1 MSVFKKLVGFLFEE
15 EEEIEDE
22 GELEEIAFRE
32 PSLKRSHTRM
42 EEASELK
49 HAPIYEKPRVETV
62 VRKQSVQPAPVE
74 AAQEKKFT
82 TIEISEEQ
90 PKKTA
95 VKSNRSAQS
104 VRGIK
109 RNEPLKQQEFTF
121 TPVIS
126 PIFGMDETAEP
137 KHAKKSQ
144 EDIPQIRKTI
154 SIAPRK
160 NPLGTVL
167 SPMYGATEL
176 EEFEEEAKLRLDS
189 ESDAFFEAE
198 TEEVLEEAIA
208 YDSDSEEDEIVRVPL
223 EELLSND
230 ENAELSD
237 DLLQFSL
244 FGDDEVVSTEKN
256 EASYT
261 IKE

>member
-22 GELEEIAFRE
+22 GELEEISFHE
-32 PSLKRSHTRM
+32 PSMKRKQTRM
-42 EEASELK
+42 EHASELK

-62 VRKQSVQPAPVE
+62 VNNPSVPLEPSEPVK
-74 AAQEKKFT
+74 EKKFT
-82 TIEISEEQ
+82 TIEIIEE
-90 PKKTA
+90 PKQTA
-95 VKSNRSAQS
+95 VRSSRTQGNSART
-104 VRGIK
+104 VK
-109 RNEPLKQQEFTF
+109 RSEPLKQQEFTF

-126 PIFGMDETAEP
+126 PIFGIDETAEP

-144 EDIPQIRKTI
+144 ENIPQIRKTI
-154 SIAPRK
+154 SITPKK

-167 SPMYGATEL
+167 SPMYGSTEL
-176 EEFEEEAKLRLDS
+176 EEFEEEAKLRL
-189 ESDAFFEAE
+189 ENEETEFFEE
-198 TEEVLEEAIA
+198 PQEEPEEAVIA
-208 YDSDSEEDEIVRVPL
+208 FDSDSDEDEIVRVPL

-230 ENAELSD
+230 ESAELND
-237 DLLQFSL
+237 DMLQFSL
-244 FGDDEVVSTEKN
+244 FGDDEVVSTEKS

>member
-22 GELEEIAFRE
+22 GELEEISFRE
-32 PSLKRSHTRM
+32 PTMKRKQVRM

-49 HAPIYEKPRVETV
+49 HASTYEKPRVETV
-62 VRKQSVQPAPVE
+62 VKKPIVQPTPVE
-74 AAQEKKFT
+74 TVPEKKFT

-90 PKKTA
+90 PKKNA
-95 VKSNRSAQS
+95 VRSTRAMQSNRA
-104 VRGIK
+104 VK
-109 RNEPLKQQEFTF
+109 RNEPLKQQEYTF

-126 PIFGMDETAEP
+126 PIFGMDETSEP
-137 KHAKKSQ
+137 KHAKKNQ
-144 EDIPQIRKTI
+144 ENVPQIRKTI
-154 SIAPRK
+154 SIAPKK

-176 EEFEEEAKLRLDS
+176 EEFEEEAKIRLDN
-189 ESDAFFEAE
+189 ENDEIYE
-198 TEEVLEEAIA
+198 EEINEPIEEVIEF
-208 YDSDSEEDEIVRVPL
+208 DSDSDEEIVRVPL
-223 EELLSND
+223 EELLSNE
-230 ENAELSD
+230 ENAELND
-237 DLLQFSL
+237 DMLQFSL
-244 FGDDEVVSTEKN
+244 FGDDEVVSTEKS

>member
-22 GELEEIAFRE
+22 GELEEISFRE
-32 PSLKRSHTRM
+32 PTMKRKQERM
-42 EEASELK
+42 SEASELK
-49 HAPIYEKPRVETV
+49 HASTYEKPRVETV
-62 VRKQSVQPAPVE
+62 VKKPIVQPTQPE
-74 AAQEKKFT
+74 AVQEKKFT

-90 PKKTA
+90 PKKNTVRSVRPAQSNRA
-95 VKSNRSAQS
+95 VKRS
-104 VRGIK
+104 
-109 RNEPLKQQEFTF
+109 EPIKQQEYTF

-137 KHAKKSQ
+137 KHAKKNQ
-144 EDIPQIRKTI
+144 ENVPQIRKTI
-154 SIAPRK
+154 SVAPKK

-176 EEFEEEAKLRLDS
+176 EEFEEEAKLRLDN
-189 ESDAFFEAE
+189 EADEIFEE
-198 TEEVLEEAIA
+198 EINEPIEEVIEF
-208 YDSDSEEDEIVRVPL
+208 DSDSDEEIVRVPL
-223 EELLSND
+223 EELLSN
-230 ENAELSD
+230 EESAELND

-244 FGDDEVVSTEKN
+244 FGDDEVVSTEKS

>member
-22 GELEEIAFRE
+22 GELEEISFHEKAA
-32 PSLKRSHTRM
+32 KRNQTRM
-42 EEASELK
+42 EEARELK
-49 HAPIYEKPRVETV
+49 HAPTVEKARVETV
-62 VRKQSVQPAPVE
+62 EKSVSAAPVE
-74 AAQEKKFT
+74 PEVKEKKFT

-90 PKKTA
+90 PKAATIR
-95 VKSNRSAQS
+95 SNRSMQKTRS
-104 VRGIK
+104 TK
-109 RNEPLKQQEFTF
+109 RSEPLKQPEFTF

-126 PIFGMDETAEP
+126 PIFGMDETTEP
-137 KHAKKSQ
+137 KHAKKMQ
-144 EDIPQIRKTI
+144 ENVPPLRNTI
-154 SIAPRK
+154 SVAPKK

-176 EEFEEEAKLRLDS
+176 EEFEEEAKQRL
-189 ESDAFFEAE
+189 E
-198 TEEVLEEAIA
+198 TENEELYEEVEETAEEAIA
-208 YDSDSEEDEIVRVPL
+208 FDSDSDEDEIVRVPL

-230 ENAELSD
+230 ENDELSD

-244 FGDDEVVSTEKN
+244 FGDDEVVSTETS